1 VNQRTQHRSPL
12 RKLPSGRYQII
23 FRDANG
29 VRHRESFD
37 REREARA
44 ALDERRTAVR
54 NRDYVAPA
62 KIPTVKDAAQAWI
75 NGKKV
80 SESKHGGHGGPIK
93 ESSIDFWQN
102 HIDAYIVPTLGN
114 YKLDIVDT
122 RLVERKRDEWKK
134 MGSLSG
140 TTVNKIMTTLDAI
153 FKKQLSLRTIRYNPV
168 SVAERMARGSN
179 EVGLDDESDISAA
192 VRPEEVYGPDQ
203 LLRLIQSAEPGF
215 AQTILMTLA
224 LTMVRSGELL
234 GFMWRDIDFDKK
246 EINIRR
252 SWSGRYRCG
261 EEPIFWIPKTKSFI
275 RLVRVP
281 DELCLALKKW
291 KLQCPS
297 SKWNLVFPQADGR
310 PSHRKA
316 VWRALNWAIK
326 KANENKHADDKLR
339 RLTVHRLR
347 HSGASIHLMSGTP
360 IPEVSAMLGHANV
373 NITLTVYTHFVPKMH
388 TDSAARLAAAIFKG
402 EKTVNDGVVHLKT
415 TSDAETVKESAGEWV
430 LSA

>member
-1 VNQRTQHRSPL
+1 VNQRKQHRSPL
-12 RKLPSGRYQII
+12 RKLPSGRYQVI

-54 NRDYVAPA
+54 NKEYVAPA
-62 KIPTVKDAAQAWI
+62 KIPTVKEAAKAWI
-75 NGKKV
+75 EGKKV
-80 SESKHGGHGGPIK
+80 SESKHGGPIK
-93 ESSIDFWQN
+93 ESSIEFWQN
-102 HIDAYIVPTLGN
+102 HIDTYIVPTLGN
-114 YKLDIVDT
+114 YRLDNVDT
-122 RLVERKRDEWKK
+122 GLVERKRDEWKN

-140 TTVNKIMTTLDAI
+140 RTVNKIMTTLDAI

-179 EVGLDDESDISAA
+179 EVGVDDETDISAA

-224 LTMVRSGELL
+224 LTMVRSGEVL

-246 EINIRR
+246 LINIRR
-252 SWSGRYRCG
+252 SWSGRYRG
-261 EEPIFWIPKTKSFI
+261 EEPIFWIPKTKSSI
-275 RLVRVP
+275 RIVRVP

-297 SKWNLVFPQADGR
+297 SNWDLMFPQADGR

-326 KANENKHADDKLR
+326 KANENKDADDRLG

-347 HSGASIHLMSGTP
+347 HSGASIHLMNETP
-360 IPEVSAMLGHANV
+360 LPEVSAMLGHANV
-373 NITLTVYTHFVPKMH
+373 NITLTVYAHFIPKMH
-388 TDSAARLAAAIFKG
+388 TDSAAQLAAAIFKG
-402 EKTVNDGVVHLKT
+402 EKTVSDEVVHLKT
-415 TSDAETVKESAGEWV
+415 TSDTETVKESAGEWV